1 MIVVLAGGGG
11 PGVRLRLVVSILLML
26 SGAALA
32 AEPTI
37 DEAMSLLQAGKRK
50 DALRAFNVIIAA
62 KPADP
67 SEALFQA
74 GRLSLDDG
82 NWRAA
87 RPLLEKLVKLR
98 PGSFP
103 SWELMIQACQAAGD
117 TDCRNDA
124 IQSLYDAWHT
134 ALDPET
140 QSQVA
145 FRRDRIFGPK
155 RTVVALETLD
165 PGGDDIVRFLFQPV
179 DDEHH
184 LILVRADNETNT
196 RWRESGLIPPSTI
209 VYHLDTVEQL
219 PSGKTS
225 DRSYE
230 FYLEPPEYDVVRAK
244 VLQILSGTI
253 KPTNGEPDPF
263 WTTDTAR

>member
-1 MIVVLAGGGG
+1 
-11 PGVRLRLVVSILLML
+11 
-26 SGAALA
+26 
-32 AEPTI
+32 
-37 DEAMSLLQAGKRK
+37 
-50 DALRAFNVIIAA
+50 
-62 KPADP
+62 
-67 SEALFQA
+67 
-74 GRLSLDDG
+74 
-82 NWRAA
+82 
-87 RPLLEKLVKLR
+87 
-98 PGSFP
+98 
-103 SWELMIQACQAAGD
+103 MIQAYQAAGE
-117 TDCRNDA
+117 TDNRDDA
-124 IQSLYDAWHT
+124 IHALYDAWHS

-140 QSQVA
+140 QSLTA

-155 RTVVALETLD
+155 RTLVALETLD

-196 RWRESGLIPPSTI
+196 SWRESGLIPASAI

-230 FYLEPPEYDVVRAK
+230 FYLEPPDYDVVRAK

-253 KPTNGEPDPF
+253 KPTNGEADPF
-263 WTTDTAR
+263 WTGDMMH